1 MKLLLNLKTL
11 KYVGKKNKVYG
22 AEFIVE
28 KQTNKTENKTN
39 PKPTVTEGT
48 SKNLCRK

>member
-1 MKLLLNLKTL
+1 MWGRKIRSMAQNI
-11 KYVGKKNKVYG
+11 
-22 AEFIVE
+22 EFIVE
-28 KQTNKTENKTN
+28 KQTNKTENKTK